1 MASLAT
7 LIHLPDAT
15 LHIEDV
21 QFQAELCEVRLRTT
35 APSAPCSVCAQPSVT
50 VHSRYPRTIRDVPC
64 AGHAVRL
71 CVEVRRFRCH
81 NRACPRQIFA
91 ERLPDLAPAFA
102 QRTARL
108 TVTLQRLALTLA
120 SKSGAPLLARCGMP
134 VSPSTLLRVQRQ
146 LPLPIPPPPNVIGID
161 EFAFRKG
168 HTYGTLIVDL
178 ERHVPIAVLP
188 DHQAATVTAWLAQQP
203 QITTITRDRAGA
215 FAEAATAGAP
225 QATQVADR
233 WHLTQNVGEALQR
246 LLPRHP
252 AALRRAAQALLVG
265 TPASPTTAAPSP
277 DGTAAVPTPAPT
289 GEGVREQRFREVLAL
304 HARGWSLWRI
314 ARALH
319 LNWRTVRRYVQ
330 ARELPRRGAP
340 VLQATSTVTPH
351 LPYVRERLRTGR
363 VAGTQLWRELQ
374 VRGYTG
380 SLSSVYRALKQLRPA
395 GSEPEGQPT
404 PSPGTRRALSPRQAM
419 WLLVRDEATLTP
431 EQTAARTVLLEA
443 HPTLVAAAG
452 LATRFLTMLRERTE
466 SALDP
471 WLADAADSTCGE
483 FRRFAASLRKD
494 AAAVRAAFSSPWSNG
509 QLEGQIN
516 RVKVVKRVVYG
527 RAKFDLLTRR
537 ILCRT

>member
-7 LIHLPDAT
+7 LFHLPDTT
-15 LHIEDV
+15 LQIEEV
-21 QFQAELCEVRLRTT
+21 QFRDDHCTVQLRTT
-35 APSAPCSVCAQPSVT
+35 APSAACPVCTHPSAT
-50 VHSRYPRTIRDVPC
+50 VHSRYRRAIRDVPC
-64 AGHAVRL
+64 AGHAVCL

-91 ERLPDLAPAFA
+91 ERLPDLAPTFA

-108 TVTLQRLALTLA
+108 TATLQRLALTLA

-146 LPLPIPPPPNVIGID
+146 LPLPVPPPPNVIGID

-178 ERHVPIAVLP
+178 ERRVPIAVLP
-188 DHQAATVTAWLAQQP
+188 DNQAATVAAWLAQQP
-203 QITTITRDRAGA
+203 QLTTITRDRAGA

-233 WHLTQNVGEALQR
+233 WHLAKNVGEALQR
-246 LLPRHP
+246 LLQRHP
-252 AALRRAAQALLVG
+252 AALRQAAQARAVG
-265 TPASPTTAAPSP
+265 TPATAVPSP
-277 DGTAAVPTPAPT
+277 DGNVAMATTAPT

-304 HARGWSLWRI
+304 HAQGWSLWRI
-314 ARALH
+314 ARALR

-330 ARELPRRGAP
+330 ARELPKRGGP

-351 LPYVRERLRTGR
+351 LPYLRERLRAGR
-363 VAGTQLWRELQ
+363 VSGAQLWRELQ
-374 VRGYTG
+374 ARGYAG
-380 SLSSVYRALKQLRPA
+380 SLASVYRALKHLRPTGA
-395 GSEPEGQPT
+395 DPDCQLT
-404 PSPGTRRALSPRQAM
+404 SPPASRRALSPRQAM

-431 EQTAARTVLLEA
+431 EQVAARAVLLGA
-443 HPTLVAAAG
+443 HPALAIAAG
-452 LATRFLTMLRERTE
+452 LATRFITMLRERAAA
-466 SALDP
+466 ALDT
-471 WLADAADSTCGE
+471 WLADAADSSCGE

-494 AAAVRAAFSSPWSNG
+494 AEAVRGAFSSPWSNG

-516 RVKVVKRVVYG
+516 RVKVIKRVVYG
-527 RAKFDLLTRR
+527 RAKFDLLARR
-537 ILCRT
+537 ILCRA